1 MTDTVIFTYGV
12 SRGRDTY
19 GYDMVTLSSNTGKR
33 FRAMGGGYDMHG
45 QVLGEYVQYCA
56 TQEQLRAAVSA
67 DDSLPVTVLH
77 TGCAVV
83 VGASGEAGVLRL
95 MRALGWE
102 VSAIRSFDR
111 KGRVKAIIGYNI
123 SMEN

>member
-1 MTDTVIFTYGV
+1 MHDTILFSYGT

-19 GYDMVTLSSNTGKR
+19 GYNIVTLTSSAQGKK
-33 FRAMGGGYDMHG
+33 FRCMGGGYDMHG

-83 VGASGEAGVLRL
+83 VGASGEASVLRL
-95 MRALGWE
+95 MRAIGWE
-102 VSAIRSFDR
+102 VKAIHSFDR
-111 KGRVKAIIGYNI
+111 QGRVKATIGYNI
-123 SMEN
+123 IG

>member
-1 MTDTVIFTYGV
+1 MHDTILFSYGT

-19 GYDMVTLSSNTGKR
+19 GYNIVTLTSSAQGKK
-33 FRAMGGGYDMHG
+33 FRCMGGGYDMHG

-95 MRALGWE
+95 MRAIGWE
-102 VSAIRSFDR
+102 VKAIHSFDR
-111 KGRVKAIIGYNI
+111 QGRVKATIGYNI
-123 SMEN
+123 IG

>member
-1 MTDTVIFTYGV
+1 MHDTILFTYGV

-19 GYDMVTLSSNTGKR
+19 GYNIVTLTSSAQGKK
-33 FRAMGGGYDMHG
+33 FRCMGGGYDMHG

-83 VGASGEAGVLRL
+83 VGASGEVGVLRL
-95 MRALGWE
+95 MRAIGWE
-102 VSAIRSFDR
+102 VKVIHSFDR
-111 KGRVKAIIGYNI
+111 QGRVKATIGYNI
-123 SMEN
+123 TG

>member
-1 MTDTVIFTYGV
+1 MHDTILFSYGV

-19 GYDMVTLSSNTGKR
+19 GYNIVTLTSSAQGKK
-33 FRAMGGGYDMHG
+33 FRCMGGGYDMHG

-83 VGASGEAGVLRL
+83 VGASGEASVLRL
-95 MRALGWE
+95 MRAIGWE
-102 VSAIRSFDR
+102 VKAIHSFDR
-111 KGRVKAIIGYNI
+111 QGRVKATIGYNI
-123 SMEN
+123 IG